1 MKNTTLRS
9 PTLARFAPAL
19 AAAALVLA
27 APLAWAQAAA
37 KNAVESVTFS
47 SIQGGKILVKV
58 GLKEALGAA
67 PQGFAVS
74 NPPRIA
80 IDLPETVNGTG
91 RNQIEA
97 GEGDLRS
104 ISLVQTA
111 NRTRLVM
118 NLTRTL
124 PYTQAIDGNQLV
136 VTIDGSQAA
145 PGATA
150 SATTAAAPAVFAEA
164 TPATSGVR
172 YNVRD
177 VDFRRGNAGE
187 GRVIVDLSSPN
198 MGIDIRTQGRQLV
211 VDFINAS
218 VPRNLVRRMDVG
230 DFGTPVRFVD
240 TFEQGGN
247 GRLVIEPRGLWEYS
261 AYQTDTQFIVEVKPV
276 KEDPNKL
283 VQSSTPGYAGEKL
296 SLNFQN
302 VEVRAVLQVI
312 ADFTG
317 LNIITSDT
325 VGGNLTLRLKDVP
338 WDQALDIILQ
348 AKGLSKRKNGNV
360 VLIAPTDEL
369 AAKEKLA
376 LEAQAAVGDLEPVR
390 TESFALSYAKAED
403 LKKLLTDKDQRILSK
418 RGSAS
423 TDERT
428 NTLFIQDSGA
438 RLEEAR
444 RLVQQLDVPV
454 RQVLIEARIVIADDK
469 WGRQLGARFG
479 TQSAF
484 HTDNYNVGMSG
495 SLTDTTTGSLAQN
508 PQSRGSASLALPYG
522 QGGGTMGYA
531 TETGLTGLIP
541 IGAQPQ
547 QLNVNL
553 PVTGAAGQLALS
565 ILNLGSGNLVNV
577 ELSALEADN
586 RGKVV
591 SSPRV
596 ITADKKK
603 AVISQGTEIPYLTA
617 TASGAT
623 AVVFK
628 PAVLELSVTP
638 RITPDDRIIMDLDV
652 KKDSV
657 GQLVPSS
664 AGTIPSID
672 TKKVSTQVLVDNGDT
687 IVLGGIFEQTTR
699 TTVTKVPFLG
709 DIPVVG
715 NLFKTTQKQDD
726 KTELLIFVTPK
737 IVKDSLS
744 VR

>member
-1 MKNTTLRS
+1 MTTTLRF
-9 PTLARFAPAL
+9 PMLGRLGGAL
-19 AAAALVLA
+19 AALALALA
-27 APLAWAQAAA
+27 APLAWAQGAA
-37 KNAVESVTFS
+37 KNAVESIDFS
-47 SIQGGKILVKV
+47 SIQGGKVVVKI
-58 GLKEALGAA
+58 GLREPLAAA
-67 PQGFAVS
+67 PQGFTVT
-74 NPPRIA
+74 NPPRVA
-80 IDLPETVNGTG
+80 IDLPDTVNALH
-91 RNQIEA
+91 RSQIDA

-104 ISLVQTA
+104 VSVVQTA

-118 NLTRTL
+118 NLSRNMSF
-124 PYTQAIDGNQLV
+124 TQAVDGKLLV
-136 VTIDGSQAA
+136 VTLTGTQGSAGA
-145 PGATA
+145 PSVNA
-150 SATTAAAPAVFAEA
+150 AAAPTVFAEA
-164 TPATSGVR
+164 QPGTGVR

-177 VDFRRGNAGE
+177 VDFRRGNMGE
-187 GRVIVDLSSPN
+187 GRIVVDLSSPN
-198 MGIDIRTQGRQLV
+198 VGIDIRQQGRQVL
-211 VDFINAS
+211 VDFVNTD
-218 VPRNLVRRMDVG
+218 VPPNLVRRLDVG
-230 DFGTPVRFVD
+230 DFGTPVRYVD
-240 TFEQGGN
+240 TFEQAGN
-247 GRLVIEPRGLWEYS
+247 ARMVIEPRGLWEYS
-261 AYQTDTQFIVEVKPV
+261 AYQTDTQFILEVKPV
-276 KEDPNKL
+276 KEDPNRL
-283 VQSSTPGYAGEKL
+283 VQSATPGYAGEKL

-360 VLIAPTDEL
+360 ILIAPTDEL

-376 LEAQAAVGDLEPVR
+376 LEAQAAVSDLEPVR

-403 LKKLLTDKDQRILSK
+403 LQKLLTNKDQKILSK
-418 RGSAS
+418 RGTAS
-423 TDERT
+423 IDERT
-428 NTLFIQDSGA
+428 NTLFVQDTGG

-444 RLVQQLDVPV
+444 RLIQQLDVPV

-484 HTDNYNVGMSG
+484 NTNNYNVGVSG
-495 SLTDTTTGSLAQN
+495 TLTDTVSPLANN
-508 PQSRGSASLALPYG
+508 PASRGSASLVSAGPPG
-522 QGGGTMGYA
+522 APNWFNGSGV
-531 TETGLTGLIP
+531 TGLVP
-541 IGAQPQ
+541 IAAQPE

-553 PVTGAAGQLALS
+553 PVVGATGQLALS

-603 AVISQGTEIPYLTA
+603 AIISQGTEIPYLTA
-617 TASGAT
+617 AASGAT
-623 AVVFK
+623 TVAFK
-628 PAVLELSVTP
+628 PAVLELAVTP
-638 RITPDDRIIMDLDV
+638 RITPDDRIIMDLEV

-657 GQLVPSS
+657 GQIFS
-664 AGTIPSID
+664 GIPSVD
-672 TKKVSTQVLVDNGDT
+672 TKKVNTQVLVDNGDT

-699 TTVTKVPFLG
+699 TTVDKVPVLG
-709 DIPVVG
+709 DIPLLGV
-715 NLFKTTQKQDD
+715 LFKRTVKQDD

-737 IVKDSLS
+737 IVKDALT

>member
-1 MKNTTLRS
+1 MTIRIPFNFG
-9 PTLARFAPAL
+9 AAL
-19 AAAALVLA
+19 AALTLALA
-27 APLAWAQAAA
+27 SPLAWAQGAA
-37 KNAVESVTFS
+37 KNAVESINFATV
-47 SIQGGKILVKV
+47 QGGKIQVKV
-58 GLKEALGAA
+58 GLKEPIAAA
-67 PQGFAVS
+67 PQGFAVT

-80 IDLPETVNGTG
+80 IDLPDTVNATG
-91 RNQIEA
+91 RTQIEA

-104 ISLVQTA
+104 VSLVQTA
-111 NRTRLVM
+111 SRTRLVM
-118 NLTRTL
+118 NLARNLT
-124 PYTQAIDGNQLV
+124 YTQSVDGRTLV
-136 VTIDGSQAA
+136 VTIDGSQAPA
-145 PGATA
+145 ASGAAATA
-150 SATTAAAPAVFAEA
+150 PSAAPTVFAEA
-164 TPATSGVR
+164 APGSSQR
-172 YNVRD
+172 HNLRD
-177 VDFRRGNAGE
+177 VDFRRGNSGE
-187 GRVIVDLSSPN
+187 GRVVVDLSSPN
-198 MGIDIRTQGRQLV
+198 IGIDIRMQGRQLL
-211 VDFINAS
+211 VDYLNTN
-218 VPRNLVRRMDVG
+218 VPRNLVRRLDVG

-240 TFEQGGN
+240 TFDQGGN
-247 GRLVIEPRGLWEYS
+247 ARMVIEPRGVWEYS
-261 AYQTDTQFIVEVKPV
+261 AYQTDTQFIIEVKPV
-276 KEDPNKL
+276 KEDPNRL
-283 VQSSTPGYAGEKL
+283 VQSATPGYAGEKL

-376 LEAQAAVGDLEPVR
+376 LEAQAAVSDLEPVR
-390 TESFALSYAKAED
+390 TESFSLSYAKAED
-403 LKKLLTDKDQRILSK
+403 LRKLLSDKDQRILSK
-418 RGSAS
+418 RGSA
-423 TDERT
+423 TIDERT
-428 NTLFIQDSGA
+428 NTIFVQDSGG
-438 RLEEAR
+438 RLEEVR
-444 RLVQQLDVPV
+444 RLITQLDIPV

-484 HTDNYNVGMSG
+484 NTSNYNLGVSG
-495 SLTDTTTGSLAQN
+495 TAVDTVNPLANN
-508 PQSRGSASLALPYG
+508 PVSRGSSSLTYN
-522 QGGGTMGYA
+522 QGTPNLIFATPPQIGT
-531 TETGLTGLIP
+531 IP
-541 IGAQPQ
+541 IGAQPE

-553 PVTGAAGQLALS
+553 PVVGAAGQLALS

-617 TASGAT
+617 AASGAT
-623 AVVFK
+623 TVSFK
-628 PAVLELSVTP
+628 PAVLELAVTP
-638 RITPDDRIIMDLDV
+638 RITPDDRIIMDLEV

-657 GQLVPSS
+657 GQIFT
-664 AGTIPSID
+664 GIPSID
-672 TKKVSTQVLVDNGDT
+672 TKKVNTQVLVDNGDT

-699 TTVTKVPFLG
+699 TTVDKVPFLG
-709 DIPVVG
+709 DMPFIGVLFRRVV
-715 NLFKTTQKQDD
+715 KQDD

-737 IVKDSLS
+737 IVKDALTI
-744 VR
+744 R

>member
-1 MKNTTLRS
+1 VITTLRI
-9 PTLARFAPAL
+9 PTPNIG
-19 AAAALVLA
+19 AAFAALVLA
-27 APLAWAQAAA
+27 LASPLAWAQGA
-37 KNAVESVTFS
+37 KNAVESINFS
-47 SIQGGKILVKV
+47 TIQGGKIQVKV
-58 GLKEALGAA
+58 GLKEPLASA
-67 PQGFAVS
+67 PQGFAVT

-80 IDLPETVNGTG
+80 IDLPDTVNATG
-91 RNQIEA
+91 RTQIEA

-104 ISLVQTA
+104 VSLVQTA
-111 NRTRLVM
+111 SRTRLVM
-118 NLTRTL
+118 NLTRNLTYSQAMDGRTL
-124 PYTQAIDGNQLV
+124 L
-136 VTIDGSQAA
+136 VTIDASQAPLSSSPA
-145 PGATA
+145 ATA
-150 SATTAAAPAVFAEA
+150 PSAAPTVFAEA
-164 TPATSGVR
+164 APGSGTR
-172 YNVRD
+172 YNLRD
-177 VDFRRGNAGE
+177 VDFRRGNSGE
-187 GRVIVDLSSPN
+187 GRVVVDLSSPN
-198 MGIDIRTQGRQLV
+198 IGIDIRMQGRQLL
-211 VDFINAS
+211 VDYLNTN
-218 VPRNLVRRMDVG
+218 VPRNLVRRLDVG

-240 TFEQGGN
+240 TFEQGSN
-247 GRLVIEPRGLWEYS
+247 ARMVIEPRGIWEYS
-261 AYQTDTQFIVEVKPV
+261 AYQTDTQFIIEVKPV
-276 KEDPNKL
+276 KEDPNRL
-283 VQSSTPGYAGEKL
+283 VQSAVPGYAGEKL

-317 LNIITSDT
+317 LNIVTSDT

-376 LEAQAAVGDLEPVR
+376 LEAQAAVSDLEPVR

-403 LKKLLTDKDQRILSK
+403 LRKLLADKDQRILSK

-423 TDERT
+423 IDERT
-428 NTLFIQDSGA
+428 NTIFVQDSGG
-438 RLEEAR
+438 RLEEVR
-444 RLVQQLDVPV
+444 RLITQLDVPV

-484 HTDNYNVGMSG
+484 SSNNYNFGVSG
-495 SLTDTTTGSLAQN
+495 SAMDTVN
-508 PQSRGSASLALPYG
+508 PLDNNPVSRGSSSLTYNQGLPQNTFFPAAQSLAI
-522 QGGGTMGYA
+522 GTR
-531 TETGLTGLIP
+531 P
-541 IGAQPQ
+541 VGAQPE

-553 PVTGAAGQLALS
+553 PVLGAAGQLALS

-603 AVISQGTEIPYLTA
+603 AVISQGTELPYRTA
-617 TASGAT
+617 SASGAT
-623 AVVFK
+623 IISFK
-628 PAVLELSVTP
+628 PAVLELAVTP
-638 RITPDDRIIMDLDV
+638 RITPDDRIIMDLEV

-657 GQLVPSS
+657 GQIFDN
-664 AGTIPSID
+664 IPSID
-672 TKKVSTQVLVDNGDT
+672 TKKVTTQVLVDNGDT

-699 TTVTKVPFLG
+699 TTVDKVPFLG
-709 DIPVVG
+709 DMPFIG
-715 NLFKTTQKQDD
+715 AIFRRTIKQDD

-737 IVKDSLS
+737 IVKDALTI
-744 VR
+744 R

>member
-1 MKNTTLRS
+1 MTTTLRI
-9 PTLARFAPAL
+9 PTLGKIGTAL
-19 AAAALVLA
+19 AALVLVLA
-27 APLAWAQAAA
+27 APLAWAQAGA
-37 KNAVESVTFS
+37 KNAVESINFS
-47 SIQGGKILVKV
+47 QIQGGKIIVKV
-58 GLKEALGAA
+58 GLKEPLATT
-67 PQGFAVS
+67 PQGFAVT

-80 IDLPETVNGTG
+80 IDLPDTVNALN

-104 ISLVQTA
+104 VSVVQTA

-118 NLTRTL
+118 NLTRNLT
-124 PYTQAIDGNQLV
+124 YTQAVDGNQLII
-136 VTIDGSQAA
+136 TIDGSQAPITGAAVALA
-145 PGATA
+145 PSG
-150 SATTAAAPAVFAEA
+150 SSAVFAEA
-164 TPATSGVR
+164 TPSTSVR
-172 YNVRD
+172 YNLRD
-177 VDFRRGNAGE
+177 VDFRRGNNAE
-187 GRVIVDLSSPN
+187 GRVVVDLSSPN
-198 MGIDIRTQGRQLV
+198 IGIDIRQQGRQVV
-211 VDFINAS
+211 VDFLNTN
-218 VPRNLVRRMDVG
+218 VPRNLVRRLDVG
-230 DFGTPVRFVD
+230 DFGTPVRYVD
-240 TFEQGGN
+240 TFEQAGN
-247 GRLVIEPRGLWEYS
+247 ARMVIEPRGIWEYS
-261 AYQTDTQFIVEVKPV
+261 AYQTDTQFILEVKPV
-276 KEDPNKL
+276 KEDPNRL

-376 LEAQAAVGDLEPVR
+376 LEAQAAVSDLEPVR

-403 LKKLLTDKDQRILSK
+403 LRKLLTDKDQKILSK
-418 RGSAS
+418 RGAAS
-423 TDERT
+423 VDERT
-428 NTLFIQDSGA
+428 NTLFVQDTGG

-444 RLVQQLDVPV
+444 RLILQLDIPV

-479 TQSAF
+479 TQSSF
-484 HTDNYNVGMSG
+484 NTNQYNFGVSG
-495 SLTDTTTGSLAQN
+495 TAVDTVSPVSNN
-508 PQSRGSASLALPYG
+508 PASRGSASLVY
-522 QGGGTMGYA
+522 GGGNPQ
-531 TETGLTGLIP
+531 LLFPIP
-541 IGAQPQ
+541 PGIGTIPVGAQPE

-553 PVTGAAGQLALS
+553 PVVGAAGSFALS
-565 ILNLGSGNLVNV
+565 ILNLGSGNLVNF

-617 TASGAT
+617 AASGAT
-623 AVVFK
+623 TVAFK
-628 PAVLELSVTP
+628 PAVLELAVTP
-638 RITPDDRIIMDLDV
+638 RITPDDRIIMDLEV

-657 GQLVPSS
+657 GQIFS
-664 AGTIPSID
+664 GIPSVD
-672 TKKVSTQVLVDNGDT
+672 TKKVTTQVLVDNGDT

-699 TTVTKVPFLG
+699 TTVDKVPFLG
-709 DIPVVG
+709 DVPVLG
-715 NLFKTTQKQDD
+715 LLFRRTVKQDD

-737 IVKDSLS
+737 IVKETLT

>member
-1 MKNTTLRS
+1 VTTTIRIATSGKLGAAL
-9 PTLARFAPAL
+9 TAL
-19 AAAALVLA
+19 ALALA
-27 APLAWAQAAA
+27 APLAWAQGSA
-37 KNAVESVTFS
+37 KNAVESINFS
-47 SIQGGKILVKV
+47 QVQGGKIIVKV
-58 GLKEALGAA
+58 SMKEPLASP
-67 PQGFAVS
+67 PQGFAVT

-80 IDLPETVNGTG
+80 VDLPDTVNAMG
-91 RNQIEA
+91 RTQIEA
-97 GEGDLRS
+97 GEGDLKSVS
-104 ISLVQTA
+104 IVQTA

-118 NLTRTL
+118 NLARNLT
-124 PYTQAIDGNQLV
+124 YTQAIDGNQLV
-136 VTIDGSQAA
+136 VTIDGSQAQTS
-145 PGATA
+145 TA
-150 SATTAAAPAVFAEA
+150 SVPTSPSSAPTLFAE
-164 TPATSGVR
+164 PAAGVSVR
-172 YNVRD
+172 YNLRD
-177 VDFRRGNAGE
+177 VDFRRGQSSE
-187 GRVIVDLSSPN
+187 GRVVVDLSSAN
-198 MGIDIRTQGRQLV
+198 IGIDIRQQGRQVV
-211 VDFINAS
+211 VDFLSTN
-218 VPRNLVRRMDVG
+218 VPRNLVRRLDVG
-230 DFGTPVRFVD
+230 DFGTPVRYVD

-247 GRLVIEPRGLWEYS
+247 ARMVIEPRGIWEYS
-261 AYQTDTQFIVEVKPV
+261 AYQTDTQFILEVKPV
-276 KEDPNKL
+276 KEDPNRL

-376 LEAQAAVGDLEPVR
+376 LEAQNAVSDLEPVR
-390 TESFALSYAKAED
+390 TESFALSYAKAAD
-403 LKKLLTDKDQRILSK
+403 VKALLSDKDQRILSK
-418 RGSAS
+418 RGSANV
-423 TDERT
+423 DERT
-428 NTLFIQDSGA
+428 NTLFIQDTSA

-444 RLVQQLDVPV
+444 RLVLQLDVPV
-454 RQVLIEARIVIADDK
+454 RQVLIEARIVIADDL

-484 HTDNYNVGMSG
+484 NTNQYNVGVSG
-495 SLTDTTTGSLAQN
+495 TLTDTIQALSGN
-508 PQSRGSASLALPYG
+508 PASRGSSSLVYNGTGASL
-522 QGGGTMGYA
+522 
-531 TETGLTGLIP
+531 P
-541 IGAQPQ
+541 IGAQPE

-553 PVTGAAGQLALS
+553 PVVGAAGSLGLS
-565 ILNLGSGNLVNV
+565 ILNLGSGNLVNI
-577 ELSALEADN
+577 ELSALESDN

-617 TASGAT
+617 AASGAT
-623 AVVFK
+623 TVAFK

-638 RITPDDRIIMDLDV
+638 RITPDDKIIMDLDV

-657 GQLVPSS
+657 GSLVNSGVGPVP
-664 AGTIPSID
+664 TID

-699 TTVTKVPFLG
+699 TTVNKVPFLG
-709 DIPVVG
+709 DIPFLG
-715 NLFKTTQKQDD
+715 TLFRNTAKVDD

-737 IVKDSLS
+737 IVKDTLTI
-744 VR
+744 R

>member
-1 MKNTTLRS
+1 VTTKLRN
-9 PTLARFAPAL
+9 RIHGL
-19 AAAALVLA
+19 AACALGAIALVLA
-27 APLAWAQAAA
+27 APAAWAQ
-37 KNAVESVTFS
+37 KNSVESIDFAAV
-47 SIQGGKILVKV
+47 QGGKIVVKV
-58 GLKEALGAA
+58 GLKEPLSAP

-80 IDLPETVNGTG
+80 IDLPDTSNGLN

-104 ISLVQTA
+104 VSVVQTA

-118 NLTRTL
+118 NLTRNLT
-124 PYTQAIDGNQLV
+124 YTQAIDGRNLI
-136 VTIDGSQAA
+136 VTIDGGQAMA
-145 PGATA
+145 G
-150 SATTAAAPAVFAEA
+150 TTAAAGSAATTFAEP
-164 TPATSGVR
+164 TVSSSVR
-172 YNVRD
+172 YNLRD
-177 VDFRRGNAGE
+177 VDFRRGNSGE
-187 GRVIVDLSSPN
+187 GRVVVDLSSPN
-198 MGIDIRTQGRQLV
+198 IGIDIRQQGRQVV
-211 VDFINAS
+211 VDFINTN
-218 VPRNLVRRMDVG
+218 VPTNLVRRLDVG
-230 DFGTPVRFVD
+230 DFGTPVRYVD

-247 GRLVIEPRGLWEYS
+247 GRMVIEPRGLWEYS
-261 AYQTDTQFIVEVKPV
+261 AYQTDTQFILEVKPV

-283 VQSSTPGYAGEKL
+283 VQSSTPGYSGEKL

-376 LEAQAAVGDLEPVR
+376 LEAQAAVSDLEPVR
-390 TESFALSYAKAED
+390 TESFPLSYAKAAD
-403 LKKLLTDKDQRILSK
+403 IKGLLSDKDQRVLSK
-418 RGSAS
+418 RGSV
-423 TDERT
+423 TVDDRT
-428 NTLFIQDSGA
+428 NTVFIQDTGA
-438 RLEEAR
+438 RLEEVR
-444 RLVQQLDVPV
+444 RLIQQLDVPV

-484 HTDNYNVGMSG
+484 NTNNYNLGVSG
-495 SLTDTTTGSLAQN
+495 TLTDTTSPIANN
-508 PQSRGSASLALPYG
+508 PVSRGSSSLVGPSTSA
-522 QGGGTMGYA
+522 GTPNWFSG
-531 TETGLTGLIP
+531 TGTTGLVP
-541 IGAQPQ
+541 IGAQPE

-553 PVTGAAGQLALS
+553 PVVGAAGQLALS

-596 ITADKKK
+596 ITADKRK

-617 TASGAT
+617 AASGAT
-623 AVVFK
+623 TVVFK
-628 PAVLELSVTP
+628 PAVLELAVTP

-652 KKDSV
+652 KKDAV
-657 GQLVPSS
+657 GQVFSGVPSV
-664 AGTIPSID
+664 D

-687 IVLGGIFEQTTR
+687 IVLGGIFEQETR
-699 TTVTKVPFLG
+699 TTTTKVPLLG
-709 DIPVVG
+709 DLPLVG
-715 NLFKTTQKQDD
+715 VLFRNVAKQDD

-737 IVKDSLS
+737 IVKDTLT

>member
-1 MKNTTLRS
+1 MTSTLRI
-9 PTLARFAPAL
+9 PTVGQFGAAL
-19 AAAALVLA
+19 AALALTLA
-27 APLAWAQAAA
+27 APVAWAQTTA
-37 KNAVESVTFS
+37 KNAVESINFS
-47 SIQGGKILVKV
+47 SIQGGKILVKI
-58 GLKEALGAA
+58 GLKEALGGV
-67 PQGFAVS
+67 PQGFAVT

-80 IDLPETVNGTG
+80 IDLPDTVNATG
-91 RNQIEA
+91 RSQIDA

-104 ISLVQTA
+104 VSVVQTA

-118 NLTRTL
+118 NLSRNLT
-124 PYTQAIDGNQLV
+124 YTQALEGKQLV
-136 VTIDGSQAA
+136 VTIDASQASSSGTSA
-145 PGATA
+145 A
-150 SATTAAAPAVFAEA
+150 SAPASSAPAVFAEA
-164 TPATSGVR
+164 APGQQVR
-172 YNVRD
+172 HNLRD
-177 VDFRRGNAGE
+177 VDFRRGNTGE
-187 GRVIVDLSSPN
+187 ARVVVDLSSPN
-198 MGIDIRTQGRQLV
+198 IGIDIRQQGRQLV
-211 VDFINAS
+211 IDFLSTNL
-218 VPRNLVRRMDVG
+218 PRNLVRRLDVG

-240 TFEQGGN
+240 TFDQGGN
-247 GRLVIEPRGLWEYS
+247 ARMVLEPRGQWEYS

-283 VQSSTPGYAGEKL
+283 VQSSSPGYAGEKL

-376 LEAQAAVGDLEPVR
+376 LEATSAISDLEPVR

-403 LKKLLTDKDQRILSK
+403 LKKLLSDKDQRILSK
-418 RGSAS
+418 RGAAS
-423 TDERT
+423 IDERT
-428 NTLFIQDSGA
+428 NTLFIQDTGG
-438 RLEEAR
+438 RLDEAR
-444 RLVQQLDVPV
+444 RLIQQLDVPV

-469 WGRQLGARFG
+469 WGRSLGARFG

-484 HTDNYNVGMSG
+484 NRNNYNFGVSG
-495 SLTDTTTGSLAQN
+495 TATDTANALANN
-508 PQSRGSASLALPYG
+508 PLSRGSSSLTYNGGVPEQLFGSLP
-522 QGGGTMGYA
+522 QGVGT
-531 TETGLTGLIP
+531 IP
-541 IGAQPQ
+541 LGAQPE

-553 PVTGAAGQLALS
+553 PVVGAAGSFALS

-603 AVISQGTEIPYLTA
+603 AVISQGTEIPYATA
-617 TASGAT
+617 AASGAT
-623 AVVFK
+623 TIQFK
-628 PAVLELSVTP
+628 PAVLELAVTP
-638 RITPDDRIIMDLDV
+638 RITPDDRIIMDLEV
-652 KKDSV
+652 RKDSV
-657 GQLVPSS
+657 GQVF
-664 AGTIPSID
+664 ANIPSID
-672 TKKVSTQVLVDNGDT
+672 TKKVVTQVLVDNGDT

-699 TTVTKVPFLG
+699 TTVDKVPFLG
-709 DIPVVG
+709 DMPVVG
-715 NLFKTTQKQDD
+715 ALFRRTVKQDD

-737 IVKDSLS
+737 IVKDALTI
-744 VR
+744 R

>member
-1 MKNTTLRS
+1 MTQVG
-9 PTLARFAPAL
+9 AAL
-19 AAAALVLA
+19 AALVLA
-27 APLAWAQAAA
+27 LAAPMAWAQA
-37 KNAVESVTFS
+37 KNAVESINFAT
-47 SIQGGKILVKV
+47 IQGGKIQVKV
-58 GLKEALGAA
+58 GLKEPLAAA
-67 PQGFAVS
+67 PQGFAVT

-80 IDLPETVNGTG
+80 IDLPETVNATG
-91 RNQIEA
+91 RTQIEA

-104 ISLVQTA
+104 VSLVQTA

-118 NLTRTL
+118 NLARNLTYSQAVDGRTL
-124 PYTQAIDGNQLV
+124 L
-136 VTIDGSQAA
+136 VTIDASQVPVSA
-145 PGATA
+145 GTTATA
-150 SATTAAAPAVFAEA
+150 PSSAPAVFAEA
-164 TPATSGVR
+164 VPGSTQR
-172 YNVRD
+172 YNLRD
-177 VDFRRGNAGE
+177 VDFRRGNSGE
-187 GRVIVDLSSPN
+187 GRVVVDLSSPN
-198 MGIDIRTQGRQLV
+198 IGIDIRMQGRQLL
-211 VDFINAS
+211 VDYLNTNL
-218 VPRNLVRRMDVG
+218 PRNLVRRLDVG

-247 GRLVIEPRGLWEYS
+247 ARMVIEPRGVWEYS
-261 AYQTDTQFIVEVKPV
+261 AYQTDTQFIIEVKPV
-276 KEDPNKL
+276 KEDPNRL
-283 VQSSTPGYAGEKL
+283 VQSATPGYAGEKL

-376 LEAQAAVGDLEPVR
+376 LEAQAAVSDLEPVR

-403 LKKLLTDKDQRILSK
+403 LRKLLSDKDQRILSK

-423 TDERT
+423 IDERT
-428 NTLFIQDSGA
+428 NTIFVQDSGG
-438 RLEEAR
+438 RLEEVR
-444 RLVQQLDVPV
+444 RLITQLDVPV

-484 HTDNYNVGMSG
+484 SSNNYNFGVSG
-495 SLTDTTTGSLAQN
+495 SAVDTVN
-508 PQSRGSASLALPYG
+508 PLSNNPVSRGSSSLTYNQGVPNLLFATPG
-522 QGGGTMGYA
+522 QVGT
-531 TETGLTGLIP
+531 IP
-541 IGAQPQ
+541 IGAQPE

-553 PVTGAAGQLALS
+553 PVVGAAGQLALS

-617 TASGAT
+617 AASGAT
-623 AVVFK
+623 TVSFK
-628 PAVLELSVTP
+628 PAVLELAVTP
-638 RITPDDRIIMDLDV
+638 RITPDDRIIMDLEV
-652 KKDSV
+652 KKDSI
-657 GQLVPSS
+657 GQIFT
-664 AGTIPSID
+664 GIPSID
-672 TKKVSTQVLVDNGDT
+672 TKKVNTQVLVDNGDT

-699 TTVTKVPFLG
+699 TTVDKVPFLG
-709 DIPVVG
+709 DVPVVG
-715 NLFKTTQKQDD
+715 HLFRRTVKQDD

-737 IVKDSLS
+737 IVKDALTI
-744 VR
+744 R

>member
-1 MKNTTLRS
+1 MITTLRFPS
-9 PTLARFAPAL
+9 NLG
-19 AAAALVLA
+19 AAFAALVLA
-27 APLAWAQAAA
+27 LGSPIAWAQGAA
-37 KNAVESVTFS
+37 KNAVESINFATV
-47 SIQGGKILVKV
+47 QGGKILVKV
-58 GLKEALGAA
+58 GMKEPLAAA

-80 IDLPETVNGTG
+80 IDLPDTVNATG
-91 RNQIEA
+91 KTQIEA
-97 GEGDLRS
+97 GEGELRS
-104 ISLVQTA
+104 VSLVQTA

-118 NLTRTL
+118 NLVRTL
-124 PYTQAIDGNQLV
+124 TYTQSVDGRTLT
-136 VTIDGSQAA
+136 VTIDGSQA
-145 PGATA
+145 PPSTG
-150 SATTAAAPAVFAEA
+150 AAPTTPSAAPTVFAEA
-164 TPATSGVR
+164 APSSAQR
-172 YNVRD
+172 YNLRD
-177 VDFRRGNAGE
+177 VDFRRGNVGE
-187 GRVIVDLSSPN
+187 GRVVVDLSSASI
-198 MGIDIRTQGRQLV
+198 GIDIRQQGRQLL
-211 VDFINAS
+211 VDFLNTN
-218 VPRNLVRRMDVG
+218 VPRNLVRRLDVG
-230 DFGTPVRFVD
+230 DFGTPVRYVD
-240 TFEQGGN
+240 TFDQGGN
-247 GRLVIEPRGLWEYS
+247 ARMVIEPRGLWEYS

-276 KEDPNKL
+276 KEDPNRL
-283 VQSSTPGYAGEKL
+283 VQSATPGYAGEKL

-376 LEAQAAVGDLEPVR
+376 LEAQAAVSDLEPTR

-403 LKKLLTDKDQRILSK
+403 IRKLLSDKEQRILSK
-418 RGSAS
+418 RGTA
-423 TDERT
+423 TLDERT
-428 NTLFIQDSGA
+428 NTVFVQDSGG
-438 RLEEAR
+438 RLEEVR
-444 RLVQQLDVPV
+444 RLITQLDVPV

-484 HTDNYNVGMSG
+484 NTNNYNIGVSG
-495 SLTDTTTGSLAQN
+495 TLNDTVSPLANN
-508 PQSRGSASLALPYG
+508 PVSRGSSSLTYN
-522 QGGGTMGYA
+522 QGTPNLLFQVPPQVGT
-531 TETGLTGLIP
+531 IP
-541 IGAQPQ
+541 LGAQPE

-553 PVTGAAGQLALS
+553 PVVGAAGQIALS
-565 ILNLGSGNLVNV
+565 ILNLGSGNLVNI

-617 TASGAT
+617 AASGAT
-623 AVVFK
+623 TVSFK
-628 PAVLELSVTP
+628 PAVLELAVTP
-638 RITPDDRIIMDLDV
+638 RITPDDRIIMDLEV

-657 GQLVPSS
+657 GQVF
-664 AGTIPSID
+664 ANIPSID
-672 TKKVSTQVLVDNGDT
+672 TKKVNTQVLVDNGDT

-699 TTVTKVPFLG
+699 TTVDKVPFLG
-709 DIPVVG
+709 DLPWVG
-715 NLFKTTQKQDD
+715 AVFRRTVKQDD

-737 IVKDSLS
+737 IVKDALS
-744 VR
+744 IR

>member
-1 MKNTTLRS
+1 
-9 PTLARFAPAL
+9 
-19 AAAALVLA
+19 V
-27 APLAWAQAAA
+27 
-37 KNAVESVTFS
+37 
-47 SIQGGKILVKV
+47 
-58 GLKEALGAA
+58 
-67 PQGFAVS
+67 PQGFAVT

-80 IDLPETVNGTG
+80 IDLPDTVNGTG
-91 RNQIEA
+91 RTQIEA

-104 ISLVQTA
+104 VSIVQTA
-111 NRTRLVM
+111 SRTRLVM
-118 NLTRTL
+118 NLTRNLT
-124 PYTQAIDGNQLV
+124 YTQAMDGRQLV
-136 VTIDGSQAA
+136 VTIDASQA
-145 PGATA
+145 PTSG
-150 SATTAAAPAVFAEA
+150 SAVSTSPSAAPMVFAESGA
-164 TPATSGVR
+164 PATVR
-172 YNVRD
+172 YNLRD
-177 VDFRRGNAGE
+177 VDFRRGNTAE
-187 GRVIVDLSSPN
+187 GRIVVDLSSAN
-198 MGIDIRTQGRQLV
+198 IGIDIRQQGRQLV
-211 VDFINAS
+211 VDFLNTN
-218 VPRNLVRRMDVG
+218 VPRNLVRRLDVG

-240 TFEQGGN
+240 TFEQSGN
-247 GRLVIEPRGLWEYS
+247 ARIVVEPRGLWEYS

-276 KEDPNKL
+276 KEDPNRL

-376 LEAQAAVGDLEPVR
+376 LEAQAAVSDLEPVR
-390 TESFALSYAKAED
+390 TESYALSYAKAED
-403 LKKLLTDKDQRILSK
+403 LKKLLSDKDQKILSK
-418 RGSAS
+418 RGSA
-423 TDERT
+423 TIDERT
-428 NTLFIQDSGA
+428 NTLFVQDSGG
-438 RLEEAR
+438 RLEEVR
-444 RLVQQLDVPV
+444 RLVQQLDIPV

-469 WGRQLGARFG
+469 WGRQLGVRFG

-484 HTDNYNVGMSG
+484 NSRNYNFGVSG
-495 SLTDTTTGSLAQN
+495 SAVDTVQPLANN
-508 PQSRGSASLALPYG
+508 PSSRGSSSLVYPGGQAQDLFKLP
-522 QGGGTMGYA
+522 
-531 TETGLTGLIP
+531 TGVGPIP
-541 IGAQPQ
+541 MGAQPE

-553 PVTGAAGQLALS
+553 PVAGAAGQLALS
-565 ILNLGSGNLVNV
+565 ILNLGSGNLVNI

-617 TASGAT
+617 AASGAT
-623 AVVFK
+623 TVSFK
-628 PAVLELSVTP
+628 PAVLELAVTP
-638 RITPDDRIIMDLDV
+638 RITPDDRIIMDLEV

-657 GQLVPSS
+657 GQVF
-664 AGTIPSID
+664 ANIPSID
-672 TKKVSTQVLVDNGDT
+672 TKKVNTQVLVDNGDT

-699 TTVTKVPFLG
+699 TTVNKVPFFG
-709 DIPVVG
+709 DLPIIG
-715 NLFKTTQKQDD
+715 YMFKNTVKQDD

-737 IVKDSLS
+737 IVKDTLT

>member
-1 MKNTTLRS
+1 MTSNFFRIRTSGALR
-9 PTLARFAPAL
+9 AAAMAL
-19 AAAALVLA
+19 ALA
-27 APLAWAQAAA
+27 FSAPLAWAQAAA
-37 KNAVESVTFS
+37 ANVVESITFS

-58 GLKEALGAA
+58 AMKEALAA
-67 PQGFAVS
+67 VPPSFAVT
-74 NPPRIA
+74 NPARIA
-80 IDLPETVNGTG
+80 FDLPDTASALGKTQVD
-91 RNQIEA
+91 A
-97 GEGDLRS
+97 GEGDLKS
-104 ISLVQTA
+104 VSVVQTA
-111 NRTRLVM
+111 NKTRLVM

-124 PYTQAIDGNQLV
+124 AYTAALDGKLLV
-136 VTIDGSQAA
+136 VTIDGSQAPA
-145 PGATA
+145 AATA
-150 SATTAAAPAVFAEA
+150 SATERRGQAAMAGMFAEPPPGA
-164 TPATSGVR
+164 VR
-172 YNVRD
+172 QNIRD

-187 GRVIVDLSSPN
+187 GRVVVDLSSAN
-198 MGIDIRTQGRQLV
+198 TGIDIRQQGRSIL
-211 VDFINAS
+211 VDFINSS
-218 VPRNLVRRMDVG
+218 VPKNLVRRLDVG

-240 TFEQGGN
+240 TFEQAGN
-247 GRLVIEPRGLWEYS
+247 ARMVIEPRGIWEYS
-261 AYQTDTQFIVEVKPV
+261 AYQTDTQFILEVKPV

-348 AKGLSKRKNGNV
+348 SKGLSKRKNGNV

-369 AAKEKLA
+369 AAKEKLVLDA
-376 LEAQAAVGDLEPVR
+376 NAQISDLEPLR

-403 LKKLLTDKDQRILSK
+403 LKKLLSDKDQKILSK
-418 RGSAS
+418 RGSA
-423 TDERT
+423 TVDERT
-428 NTLFIQDSGA
+428 NTLFVQDSGS

-444 RLVQQLDVPV
+444 RLIQQLDVPV
-454 RQVLIEARIVIADDK
+454 RQVMIEARIVIADDK
-469 WGRQLGARFG
+469 WGRSLGARFG

-484 HTDNYNVGMSG
+484 GSG
-495 SLTDTTTGSLAQN
+495 SRNYGVSGTLVDTVSPLSNN
-508 PQSRGSASLALPYG
+508 PISRGAATLTSPGSGLATGTNAQGAVPAGG
-522 QGGGTMGYA
+522 QP
-531 TETGLTGLIP
+531 E
-541 IGAQPQ
+541 

-553 PVTGAAGQLALS
+553 PVVGAAGSLALS
-565 ILNLGSGNLVNV
+565 ILNLGSGNLVNI

-603 AVISQGTEIPYLTA
+603 AIISQGTEIPYQTA
-617 TASGAT
+617 AASGAT
-623 AVVFK
+623 TIAFK
-628 PAVLELSVTP
+628 PAVLELAVTP
-638 RITPDDRIIMDLDV
+638 RITPDDRIIMDLEV

-657 GQLVPSS
+657 GQIF
-664 AGTIPSID
+664 ANIPSID
-672 TKKVSTQVLVDNGDT
+672 TKKVTTQVLCDNGDT

-699 TTVTKVPFLG
+699 TTVEKVPLLG

-715 NLFKTTQKQDD
+715 YLFKRTVRQDD

-737 IVKDSLS
+737 IVKESLT

>member
-1 MKNTTLRS
+1 MTTSLRI
-9 PTLARFAPAL
+9 PTPARLWAGLAAFAL
-19 AAAALVLA
+19 ALA
-27 APLAWAQAAA
+27 TPLAWGQGA
-37 KNAVESVTFS
+37 KNAVESIDFS
-47 SIQGGKILVKV
+47 SVQGGKIVV
-58 GLKEALGAA
+58 RIGMREALKAP
-67 PQGFAVS
+67 PQGFAVT

-80 IDLPETVNGTG
+80 IDLPDTVNAMNRTHV
-91 RNQIEA
+91 EA

-104 ISLVQTA
+104 VTLVQAA

-118 NLTRTL
+118 NLTRNL
-124 PYTQAIDGNQLV
+124 PYTQAIDGKQLV
-136 VTIDGSQAA
+136 VTLEGSAA
-145 PGATA
+145 AGAPSANAPAAASTTVA
-150 SATTAAAPAVFAEA
+150 EAVAGSAT
-164 TPATSGVR
+164 R
-172 YNVRD
+172 YTVRD
-177 VDFRRGNAGE
+177 VDFRRGNMGE
-187 GRVIVDLSSPN
+187 GRIVVDLSSAN
-198 MGIDIRTQGRQLV
+198 VGIDIRQQGRQVL
-211 VDFINAS
+211 VDFVNTD
-218 VPRNLVRRMDVG
+218 VPPNLVRRLDVS
-230 DFGTPVRFVD
+230 DFATPVRFVD
-240 TFEQGGN
+240 TFVQGGN
-247 GRLVIEPRGLWEYS
+247 ARMVVDPRGLWEYS
-261 AYQTDTQFIVEVKPV
+261 AYQTDTQFILEVKPV
-276 KEDPNKL
+276 KEDPNRL
-283 VQSSTPGYAGEKL
+283 VQSATPGYAGEKL

-376 LEAQAAVGDLEPVR
+376 LEAQNAVSDLEPVR

-403 LKKLLTDKDQRILSK
+403 LQKLLTNKEQKILSK
-418 RGSAS
+418 RGTA
-423 TDERT
+423 TIDERT
-428 NTLFIQDSGA
+428 NTLFIQDTGG

-469 WGRQLGARFG
+469 WGRQLGVRFG
-479 TQSAF
+479 TQSGF
-484 HTDNYNVGMSG
+484 NTSNYNVGVSG
-495 SLTDTTTGSLAQN
+495 NLLDTAN
-508 PQSRGSASLALPYG
+508 PVPGNPNSRGSASIVSPTGAAVA
-522 QGGGTMGYA
+522 GT
-531 TETGLTGLIP
+531 LFP
-541 IGAQPQ
+541 IGAQPE

-553 PVTGAAGQLALS
+553 PVSGAAGQLALS

-603 AVISQGTEIPYLTA
+603 AIISQGTEIPYLTA
-617 TASGAT
+617 AASGAT
-623 AVVFK
+623 TVAFK

-638 RITPDDRIIMDLDV
+638 RITPDDRIIMDLEV
-652 KKDSV
+652 KKDSL
-657 GQLVPSS
+657 GQLINSS
-664 AGTIPSID
+664 AGLVPTID
-672 TKKVSTQVLVDNGDT
+672 TKRVNTQVLVDNGDT

-699 TTVTKVPFLG
+699 TTVDKVPFLG
-709 DIPVVG
+709 DVPLIGV
-715 NLFKTTQKQDD
+715 LFRRTVKQDD

-737 IVKDSLS
+737 IVKDTLT

>member
-1 MKNTTLRS
+1 MTTTLRIA
-9 PTLARFAPAL
+9 TIGRIGAALAGLLFAL
-19 AAAALVLA
+19 AAPV
-27 APLAWAQAAA
+27 AWAQGAA
-37 KNAVESVTFS
+37 NAVESIDFTQ
-47 SIQGGKILVKV
+47 IQGGKIVVKI
-58 GLKEALGAA
+58 GLREPLAA
-67 PQGFAVS
+67 TPQGFAVT

-80 IDLPETVNGTG
+80 IDLPNTVNALN

-104 ISLVQTA
+104 VSIVQTA

-118 NLTRTL
+118 NLTRNLT
-124 PYTQAIDGNQLV
+124 YTQAVDGRSLV
-136 VTIDGSQAA
+136 VTIDGSQA
-145 PGATA
+145 PA
-150 SATTAAAPAVFAEA
+150 SAGSVATSPSATSATVFAEA
-164 TPATSGVR
+164 PAGTTTR
-172 YNVRD
+172 YNLRD
-177 VDFRRGNAGE
+177 VDFRRGANSE
-187 GRVIVDLSSPN
+187 GRVVVDLSSPN
-198 MGIDIRTQGRQLV
+198 IGIDIRQQGRQLV
-211 VDFINAS
+211 LDFINTN
-218 VPRNLVRRMDVG
+218 VPRNLVRRLDVG

-240 TFEQGGN
+240 TFEQAGN
-247 GRLVIEPRGLWEYS
+247 ARMVIEPRGLWEYS

-276 KEDPNKL
+276 REDPNRL
-283 VQSSTPGYAGEKL
+283 VQSATPGYAGEKL

-376 LEAQAAVGDLEPVR
+376 LEAQAAVSDLEPVR
-390 TESFALSYAKAED
+390 TESFTLSYAKAGD
-403 LKKLLTDKDQRILSK
+403 VRDLLTSKDQRILSK
-418 RGSAS
+418 RGAAS
-423 TDERT
+423 VDERT
-428 NTLFIQDSGA
+428 NTLFVQDTGG

-444 RLVQQLDVPV
+444 RLIQQLDVPV
-454 RQVLIEARIVIADDK
+454 RQVMIEARIVIADDK
-469 WGRQLGARFG
+469 WSRQLGARFG

-484 HTDNYNVGMSG
+484 NQDKYNFGVSG
-495 SLTDTTTGSLAQN
+495 TLSNTVAPLTNNPVSRGASSLAV
-508 PQSRGSASLALPYG
+508 
-522 QGGGTMGYA
+522 GGLGNQ
-531 TETGLTGLIP
+531 P
-541 IGAQPQ
+541 IGAQPE

-553 PVTGAAGQLALS
+553 PVAGAAGSIALS
-565 ILNLGSGNLVNV
+565 VLNLGSGNLVNF

-617 TASGAT
+617 AASGAT
-623 AVVFK
+623 TVQFR
-628 PAVLELSVTP
+628 PAVLELNVTP
-638 RITPDDRIIMDLDV
+638 RITPDDRIIMDLEV
-652 KKDSV
+652 KKDSL
-657 GQLVPSS
+657 GQLINSSQGPVP
-664 AGTIPSID
+664 TID
-672 TKKVSTQVLVDNGDT
+672 TKRVTTQVLVDNGDT

-699 TTVTKVPFLG
+699 TTVNKVPFLG
-709 DIPVVG
+709 DVPILG
-715 NLFKTTQKQDD
+715 NLFKNTSKQDD

-737 IVKDSLS
+737 IVKDALTI
-744 VR
+744 R

>member
-1 MKNTTLRS
+1 VISTLRI
-9 PTLARFAPAL
+9 PTIGRIGTAL
-19 AAAALVLA
+19 AALVLA
-27 APLAWAQAAA
+27 LAAPVAWAQGAA
-37 KNAVESVTFS
+37 NAVESINFS
-47 SIQGGKILVKV
+47 QVQGGKIVVKV
-58 GLKEALGAA
+58 GLREPLAA
-67 PQGFAVS
+67 TPQGFAVT

-80 IDLPETVNGTG
+80 IDLPNTVNALN

-104 ISLVQTA
+104 VSIVQTA

-118 NLTRTL
+118 NLSRNLT
-124 PYTQAIDGNQLV
+124 YTQSLDGRQLL
-136 VTIDGSQAA
+136 VTIDASQA
-145 PGATA
+145 PSSGATV
-150 SATTAAAPAVFAEA
+150 ATTPSPATVFAEA
-164 TPATSGVR
+164 PAQGTTTR
-172 YNVRD
+172 YNLRD
-177 VDFRRGNAGE
+177 VDFRRGPNSE
-187 GRVIVDLSSPN
+187 GRIVVDLSSAN
-198 MGIDIRTQGRQLV
+198 TGIDIRQQGRQLV
-211 VDFINAS
+211 LDFINTN
-218 VPRNLVRRMDVG
+218 VPRNLVRRLDVG

-240 TFEQGGN
+240 TFEQAGN
-247 GRLVIEPRGLWEYS
+247 ARMVIEPRGLWEYS

-276 KEDPNKL
+276 REDPNRL
-283 VQSSTPGYAGEKL
+283 VQSATPGYAGEKL

-376 LEAQAAVGDLEPVR
+376 LEAQAAVSDLEPVR

-403 LKKLLTDKDQRILSK
+403 IQKLLTSKDQRILSK
-418 RGSAS
+418 RGAAS
-423 TDERT
+423 VDERT
-428 NTLFIQDSGA
+428 NTVFVQDTGG

-444 RLVQQLDVPV
+444 RLILQLDVPV

-469 WGRQLGARFG
+469 WGRQLGVRFG

-484 HTDNYNVGMSG
+484 NSNNYNFGVSG
-495 SLTDTTTGSLAQN
+495 TALDTVTPLSGN
-508 PQSRGSASLALPYG
+508 PTSRGSSSLASPYG
-522 QGGGTMGYA
+522 GAGFSTPP
-531 TETGLTGLIP
+531 GLGPFSNVP
-541 IGAQPQ
+541 IGAQPE

-553 PVTGAAGQLALS
+553 PVTGAAGSLALS
-565 ILNLGSGNLVNV
+565 ILNLGSGNLVNI
-577 ELSALEADN
+577 EISALEADN

-596 ITADKKK
+596 ITADKRR
-603 AVISQGTEIPYLTA
+603 AVISQGTEIPYQTA
-617 TASGAT
+617 AASGAT
-623 AVVFK
+623 TVSFR
-628 PAVLELSVTP
+628 PAVLELAVTP
-638 RITPDDRIIMDLDV
+638 RITPDDRIIMDLEV
-652 KKDSV
+652 KKDSL
-657 GQLVPSS
+657 GQLVNSTQGPVP
-664 AGTIPSID
+664 TID
-672 TKKVSTQVLVDNGDT
+672 TKRVTTQVLVDNGDT

-699 TTVTKVPFLG
+699 TTVDKVPFLG
-709 DIPVVG
+709 DLPVLG
-715 NLFKTTQKQDD
+715 YLFKRTIKQDD

-737 IVKDSLS
+737 IVKDTLT

>member
-1 MKNTTLRS
+1 MKE
-9 PTLARFAPAL
+9 
-19 AAAALVLA
+19 
-27 APLAWAQAAA
+27 PLA
-37 KNAVESVTFS
+37 V
-47 SIQGGKILVKV
+47 L
-58 GLKEALGAA
+58 
-67 PQGFAVS
+67 PQSFAVT
-74 NPPRIA
+74 NPARIA
-80 IDLPETVNGTG
+80 IDIPDATSGLGKTQV
-91 RNQIEA
+91 EA
-97 GEGDLRS
+97 GEGDLKS
-104 ISLVQTA
+104 VSVVQTA

-118 NLTRTL
+118 NLARSLT
-124 PYTQAIDGNQLV
+124 YTAALDGKLLV
-136 VTIDGSQAA
+136 VTIDGSQAT
-145 PGATA
+145 ATA
-150 SATTAAAPAVFAEA
+150 TPSATERPGQAAMASMFAEA
-164 TPATSGVR
+164 PPGAVR
-172 YNVRD
+172 QNIRD

-187 GRVIVDLSSPN
+187 GRVIVDLSSAN
-198 MGIDIRTQGRQLV
+198 TGIDIRQQGRSILI
-211 VDFINAS
+211 DFINSS
-218 VPRNLVRRMDVG
+218 VPKNLVRRLDVG

-247 GRLVIEPRGLWEYS
+247 ARMVIEPRGIWEYS
-261 AYQTDTQFIVEVKPV
+261 AYQTDTQFILEVKPV

-348 AKGLSKRKNGNV
+348 SKGLSKRKNGNV

-376 LEAQAAVGDLEPVR
+376 LEANAQISDLEPLR
-390 TESFALSYAKAED
+390 TESFALSYAKADD
-403 LKKLLTDKDQRILSK
+403 LKKLLSDKDQKILSK
-418 RGSAS
+418 RGSA
-423 TDERT
+423 TVDERT
-428 NTLFIQDSGA
+428 NTLFVQDTGA

-444 RLVQQLDVPV
+444 RLIQQLDVPV
-454 RQVLIEARIVIADDK
+454 RQVMIEARIVIADDK

-484 HTDNYNVGMSG
+484 GSGNRNYGVSG
-495 SLTDTTTGSLAQN
+495 TLTDTVSPLSNN
-508 PQSRGSASLALPYG
+508 PLSRGSSNLTNPGYTQTADRGPQGNIPAGG
-522 QGGGTMGYA
+522 QP
-531 TETGLTGLIP
+531 E
-541 IGAQPQ
+541 

-553 PVTGAAGQLALS
+553 PVVGAAGSLALS
-565 ILNLGSGNLVNV
+565 ILNLGSGNLVNI

-603 AVISQGTEIPYLTA
+603 AVISQGTEIPYQTA
-617 TASGAT
+617 AASGAT
-623 AVVFK
+623 TIAFK
-628 PAVLELSVTP
+628 PAVLELAVTP
-638 RITPDDRIIMDLDV
+638 RITPDDRIIMDLEV
-652 KKDSV
+652 KKDAV
-657 GQLVPSS
+657 GQIY
-664 AGTIPSID
+664 ANIPSID
-672 TKKVSTQVLVDNGDT
+672 TKKVTTQVLCDNGDT

-699 TTVTKVPFLG
+699 TTVEKVPFLG

-715 NLFKTTQKQDD
+715 YLFKRTVKQDD

-737 IVKDSLS
+737 IVKETLT